1 MLLRR
6 SYMLYFSSMY
16 THLVQCGFSCRHVS
30 FLQNGSLRIIDRK
43 KNIFKGEYIAPEKI
57 EGDLVQSLAVAQVFI
72 HGLSIKS
79 SVVGTVIPDVDSL
92 KSWCA
97 SKGVNGEYE
106 ELCKDKKVE
115 KLIFDDMI
123 SVGRARG
130 LKSFELVSIFICR
143 RMI

>member
-1 MLLRR
+1 MVGSNIHFHIKILIRMR
-6 SYMLYFSSMY
+6 F
-16 THLVQCGFSCRHVS
+16 
-30 FLQNGSLRIIDRK
+30 QNGSLKIIDRK
-43 KNIFKGEYIAPEKI
+43 KNIFKLSQGEYIAPEKI

-79 SVVGTVIPDVDSL
+79 SVVGIVIPDVDSL

-97 SKGVNGEYE
+97 SKGVNGEYD

-115 KLIFDDMI
+115 KLIFDDII

-130 LKSFELVSIFICR
+130 LKSFELVSILFLNK
-143 RMI
+143 